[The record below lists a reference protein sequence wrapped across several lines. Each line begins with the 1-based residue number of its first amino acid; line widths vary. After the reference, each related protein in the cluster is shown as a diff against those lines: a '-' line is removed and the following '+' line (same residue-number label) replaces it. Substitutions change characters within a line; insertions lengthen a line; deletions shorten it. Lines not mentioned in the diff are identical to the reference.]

1 MMKNI
6 CFINVS
12 GFFYSGSSAMV
23 DLLKEFKSFYESN
36 AEIRFIKDPYGIAQ
50 MENALVNNW
59 ELINSSAAI
68 SDFLELCRKGCRNGK
83 GLFAPAGFNL
93 KKTISGDF
101 LKITEDYIEDLTDY
115 SYKKDFYHYKFK
127 KPYLKYVFDRY
138 RWAIEYLSK
147 GNLKTANRNIAT
159 CYFAHPTQER
169 FNTAT
174 QRYFDRL
181 FENHVSDGADESF
194 IILDQA
200 ISPNNTQVIH
210 RYFHKSKMIIID
222 RDPRDMYVDSIQWGD
237 GMERH
242 YQTKEAAE
250 RYILQAKALRENI
263 ILDSD
268 ILYVRFEDL
277 IINYD
282 ETRLKIL
289 HFLGLEEK
297 DHILKKKFL
306 KPEVSIKNIGI
317 WRKFYDDCHEAIDA
331 IKDALPK
338 LCYDS
343 SALYKDKE

>member
-1 MMKNI
+1 
-6 CFINVS
+6 
-12 GFFYSGSSAMV
+12 MV
-23 DLLKEFKSFYESN
+23 DLLKEFTGCYESN
-36 AEIRFIKDPYGIAQ
+36 AEIRFIKDPYGIVQ
-50 MENALVNNW
+50 LEDALVNRW

-68 SDFLELCRKGCRNGK
+68 SDFLDLCKKGCRNGK

-93 KKTISGDF
+93 KNTISKDF
-101 LKITEDYIEDLTDY
+101 LKITEKYISELSDYT
-115 SYKKDFYHYKFK
+115 YKKDFYHYKFK
-127 KPYLKYVFDRY
+127 KSYLKYVIDRY

-147 GNLKTANRNIAT
+147 GKLKTANRNIAT

-169 FNTAT
+169 FNEAT
-174 QRYFDRL
+174 KNYFNEL
-181 FENHVSDGADESF
+181 FEDKISEIEGNY

-237 GMERH
+237 GMEKQ
-242 YQTKEAAE
+242 YQTKDAAM
-250 RYILQAKALRENI
+250 RYVLQAKALRDNM
-263 ILDSD
+263 ILDDD

-282 ETRLKIL
+282 ETRLRIL
-289 HFLGLEEK
+289 QFLGLEEK
-297 DHILKKKFL
+297 DHINKKKFL

-317 WRKFYDDCHEAIDA
+317 WRKFYKECQEAIDT
-331 IKDALPK
+331 IKEELPD

-343 SALYKDKE
+343 SPLYK